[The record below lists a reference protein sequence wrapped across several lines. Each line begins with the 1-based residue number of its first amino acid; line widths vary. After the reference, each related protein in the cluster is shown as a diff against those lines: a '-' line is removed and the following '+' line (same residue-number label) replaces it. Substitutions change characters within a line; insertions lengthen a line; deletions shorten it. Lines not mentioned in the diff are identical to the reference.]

1 MNSLPFLRISLAAF
15 LLMATVAVSAQ
26 NSNIDKSQADQF
38 IYESLSG
45 VVGDDYEAERVD
57 FKPSSLVKTNE
68 KSVFILPGSHYQLET
83 LRSDCYLRKTKN
95 NNYVVISDL
104 RYPMETFV
112 NQLLNKVKSGHVL
125 QVKHHQY
132 GQKVPLLKTPLQSL
146 FSLFGPT
153 MKSYASVTSVNEKE
167 IEALC
172 DTQMFI
178 LGNKVST
185 LENEIAA
192 YSGAVGACGVTSG
205 SDALIIAL
213 MVIYTIQSF
222 TVFAQRNRQDREQ
235 IFLRQ
240 KMLS

>member
-68 KSVFILPGSHYQLET
+68 KSVFILPGNHYQLET

-167 IEALC
+167 IEALLVFHHPKL
-172 DTQMFI
+172 DFI
-178 LGNKVST
+178 HLLT
-185 LENEIAA
+185 LRT
-192 YSGAVGACGVTSG
+192 STSG
-205 SDALIIAL
+205 LLKKGNVVYGDF
-213 MVIYTIQSF
+213 YTNIP
-222 TVFAQRNRQDREQ
+222 QDNVKS
-235 IFLRQ
+235 I
-240 KMLS
+240 LSN

>member
-167 IEALC
+167 IEALLVFHHPKL
-172 DTQMFI
+172 DFI
-178 LGNKVST
+178 HILT
-185 LENEIAA
+185 LRT
-192 YSGAVGACGVTSG
+192 STSG
-205 SDALIIAL
+205 LLKKGNVVYGDF
-213 MVIYTIQSF
+213 YTNIP
-222 TVFAQRNRQDREQ
+222 QDNVKS
-235 IFLRQ
+235 I
-240 KMLS
+240 LSN

>member
-1 MNSLPFLRISLAAF
+1 MNRLPFLRISLAAF

-45 VVGDDYEAERVD
+45 AVGDDYEAERVD

-146 FSLFGPT
+146 LSLFGPT

-167 IEALC
+167 IEALLVFHHPKL
-172 DTQMFI
+172 DFI
-178 LGNKVST
+178 HLLT
-185 LENEIAA
+185 LRT
-192 YSGAVGACGVTSG
+192 STSG
-205 SDALIIAL
+205 LLKKGNVVYGDF
-213 MVIYTIQSF
+213 YTNIP
-222 TVFAQRNRQDREQ
+222 QDNVKS
-235 IFLRQ
+235 I
-240 KMLS
+240 LSN

>member
-15 LLMATVAVSAQ
+15 LLMATVAVCAQ

-167 IEALC
+167 IEALLVFHHPKL
-172 DTQMFI
+172 DFI
-178 LGNKVST
+178 HLLT
-185 LENEIAA
+185 LRT
-192 YSGAVGACGVTSG
+192 STSG
-205 SDALIIAL
+205 LLKKGNVVYGDF
-213 MVIYTIQSF
+213 YTNIP
-222 TVFAQRNRQDREQ
+222 QDNVKS
-235 IFLRQ
+235 I
-240 KMLS
+240 LSN

>member
-167 IEALC
+167 IEALLVFHHPKL
-172 DTQMFI
+172 DFI
-178 LGNKVST
+178 HLLT
-185 LENEIAA
+185 LRT
-192 YSGAVGACGVTSG
+192 STSG
-205 SDALIIAL
+205 LLKKGNVVYGDF
-213 MVIYTIQSF
+213 YTNIP
-222 TVFAQRNRQDREQ
+222 QDNVKS
-235 IFLRQ
+235 I
-240 KMLS
+240 LSN